1 MTVHFSS
8 PGWERRGFSI
18 SHAEFPKDLSLVILS
33 RADSYSVIVDMS
45 PDVFFF
51 LYPLFILDMY
61 MY

>member
-1 MTVHFSS
+1 MAVHFSG

-45 PDVFFF
+45 PDSLGREVPCRSFKFK
-51 LYPLFILDMY
+51 
-61 MY
+61 